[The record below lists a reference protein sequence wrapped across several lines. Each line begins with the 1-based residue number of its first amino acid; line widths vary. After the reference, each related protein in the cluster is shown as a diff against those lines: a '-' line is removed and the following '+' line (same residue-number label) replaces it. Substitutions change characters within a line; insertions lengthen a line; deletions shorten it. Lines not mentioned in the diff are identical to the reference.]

1 MSDCLMCDVL
11 CKERDEH
18 WDAELAA
25 KAEAASLRA
34 NLDVAV
40 EEKRKAEA
48 PLWAVADAARC
59 GNAHAEDDNC
69 PNCRDDVW
77 TKIEPPGNADVR
89 CGACKWFGRGECPR
103 TVSIEPVGERG
114 NIKFFAQATEIAFPC
129 ERWETPE

>member
-48 PLWAVADAARC
+48 RVRDCPQCPRC
-59 GNAHAEDDNC
+59 GDTHAEDDNC

-77 TKIEPPGNADVR
+77 TKIEPPAPRLWR
-89 CGACKWFGRGECPR
+89 CPGCGI
-103 TVSIEPVGERG
+103 V
-114 NIKFFAQATEIAFPC
+114 AQSTFTGDGQLRCQCGHALVPGTF
-129 ERWETPE
+129 TPDQEDAQ

>member
-18 WDAELAA
+18 WDARIDAEAA
-25 KAEAASLRA
+25 RDLLKAALVECKAKLKKRDADYCEALLDAERFDASWMSEREVARKAEADLALQRARAEAQLARATRLEGENANLRA

-48 PLWAVADAARC
+48 RV
-59 GNAHAEDDNC
+59 
-69 PNCRDDVW
+69 RD
-77 TKIEPPGNADVR
+77 
-89 CGACKWFGRGECPR
+89 C
-103 TVSIEPVGERG
+103 
-114 NIKFFAQATEIAFPC
+114 FPC

>member
-18 WDAELAA
+18 WDARID
-25 KAEAASLRA
+25 AEAARDLLKAALVECKAKLKKRDADYCEALLDAERFDAWMSEREVAQAEADLALQRARAEAQLARATRLEGENANLRA

-48 PLWAVADAARC
+48 RV
-59 GNAHAEDDNC
+59 
-69 PNCRDDVW
+69 RD
-77 TKIEPPGNADVR
+77 
-89 CGACKWFGRGECPR
+89 C
-103 TVSIEPVGERG
+103 
-114 NIKFFAQATEIAFPC
+114 FPC